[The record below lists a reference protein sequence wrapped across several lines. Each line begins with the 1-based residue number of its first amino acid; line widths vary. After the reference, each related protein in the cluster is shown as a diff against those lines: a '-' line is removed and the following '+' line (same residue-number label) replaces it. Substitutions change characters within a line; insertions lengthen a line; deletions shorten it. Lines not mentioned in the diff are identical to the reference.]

1 MKTSCFDGCFQST
14 CRGIILENKLDLR
27 SVSITF
33 RVHAQ
38 LSINGQVR
46 LEFSTMLLN
55 LIHSN
60 EEICLN
66 DEHLQTNFVLLKRKE
81 LEWEGIYH
89 VYFEN
94 WYWQLSVMY
103 R

>member
-1 MKTSCFDGCFQST
+1 MKTSCFDGCFQRT
-14 CRGIILENKLDLR
+14 CRGIILENKSDLR

-46 LEFSTMLLN
+46 LEFSTMLY

-81 LEWEGIYH
+81 LEWEEIYIYMYILKTGIG
-89 VYFEN
+89 
-94 WYWQLSVMY
+94 S
-103 R
+103 